1 MALNDGNTGHDRCA
15 DPAAGFVSTLR
26 LIVDHPHRDGFY
38 NMALDEVLALAA
50 GQGRSGAVVRLYG
63 WNPPAVSL
71 GYNQDDAD
79 IDRAAWAAAGVD
91 VVRRPTGGR
100 AVFHKDELTYCV
112 AAPADDPLLGGTIA
126 QTYRTI
132 GEALLAG
139 LRELGVGADMIRSEA
154 GPAGPNRAASCF
166 AAAGRYEITADGRKI
181 VGSAQRRIG
190 AALLQQGS
198 VLLSQPQDAAFAG
211 LRDDGRSTTAALIL
225 GRAVG
230 FDEAAAAM
238 ITGFRSAWKTGLE
251 RSPVTRDEREAAER
265 LAAERRSR
273 PAG

>member
-1 MALNDGNTGHDRCA
+1 MNTI
-15 DPAAGFVSTLR
+15 R

-38 NMALDEVLALAA
+38 NMALDKVLALNA
-50 GQGRSGAVVRLYG
+50 GVGRSGAVVRLYG

-79 IDRAAWAAAGVD
+79 IDRAACARAGID

-100 AVFHKDELTYCV
+100 AVFHRDELTYSV

-132 GEALLAG
+132 AAALLAG
-139 LRELGVGADMIRSEA
+139 LRELGVVADMVRSEA
-154 GPAGPNRAASCF
+154 GPAGPNREASCF
-166 AAAGRYEITADGRKI
+166 AAAGRYEITAGGRKI

-190 AALLQQGS
+190 GGLLQQGS
-198 VLLSQPQDAAFAG
+198 VLLSQPQDAGFAG
-211 LRDDGRSTTAALIL
+211 LRDDGRSTTAALAL
-225 GRAVG
+225 GRPVG

-238 ITGFRSAWKTGLE
+238 IAGFRSAWPAEFE
-251 RSPVTRDEREAAER
+251 RVPAARDEIAAAEG
-265 LAAERRSR
+265 LAEERRAIPGGQKTVDR
-273 PAG
+273 LPELI